1 MNSAMSF
8 QPAFNPGTQA
18 NIPGLLTAISQENGS
33 RWTKSRI
40 AIVDW
45 ATTERTATGSAET

>member
-18 NIPGLLTAISQENGS
+18 NIPGLLTAISQ
-33 RWTKSRI
+33 R
-40 AIVDW
+40 
-45 ATTERTATGSAET
+45 ERKPLDEEPHRDRGLGHH